1 MNKKGGEKMKASL
14 VYLNG
19 EIITVD
25 TGFSVKEAVAVVDN
39 KIVAVG
45 SNEEIKTWIGEDTN
59 VVDLGGDSLLPGFI
73 DAHLHLL
80 NFGLTKVATNLK
92 PCKSIDET
100 LELLKDKADET
111 PAGGW
116 IRGWAYNDNNV
127 AEKRMPNRK
136 ELDSVSTVHP
146 IYVQRSCGHVIA
158 ANSKALELGEITA
171 ETPNPAGGEI
181 ERVNGE
187 VTGVLKEAARTK
199 VLDKDI
205 YTDEEVL
212 SGLHLAAKDYIQ
224 SGITSVHDMG
234 GKERDH
240 LLYLQKVA
248 KDPDFKMRVYASI
261 VSFDNS
267 SDAIDKT
274 LDASILTGLGNEKFK
289 IGPSKLFLD
298 GSITGQTAAMDEGYV
313 TNSDNKGILYK
324 SQEEVNQIMER
335 PHNAGCQITAH
346 AIGDSAVELMVNC
359 IEHVVTKF
367 PRENHR
373 HRIEHASVCNPE
385 LIQRIKTLNAII
397 VINPAFFYDFGDEY
411 VKYIG
416 SKAEWMFPSQSY
428 LNHGVKVAA
437 GSDSPITDFEPLLGI
452 QEIVTRKTK
461 NGTVIG
467 ETECSSLEDAI
478 RMFTINGAY
487 ASFEEE
493 IKGSIEPG
501 KLADFVVLE
510 GSILNTNPEQ
520 IKDIPIKHTVINGE
534 IIVYGNEAAVVK

>member
-100 LELLKDKADET
+100 LELLKAKADET

-127 AEKRMPNRK
+127 AENRMPNRK

-158 ANSKALELGEITA
+158 ANSKALEFGEITA

-187 VTGVLKEAARTK
+187 VTGVLKEAARSK
-199 VLDKDI
+199 VLDKDV

-298 GSITGQTAAMDEGYV
+298 GSITGQTAAMSEGYV
-313 TNSDNKGILYK
+313 TDSDNKGILYK

-385 LIQRIKTLNAII
+385 LIQRIKKLNAII

-452 QEIVTRKTK
+452 QEIVIRKTK

-467 ETECSSLEDAI
+467 EIECTSLEDAI

-510 GSILNTNPEQ
+510 GSILNTNAEQ

-534 IIVYGNEAAVVK
+534 IVYGNEAAVVK

>member
-1 MNKKGGEKMKASL
+1 
-14 VYLNG
+14 
-19 EIITVD
+19 
-25 TGFSVKEAVAVVDN
+25 
-39 KIVAVG
+39 
-45 SNEEIKTWIGEDTN
+45 
-59 VVDLGGDSLLPGFI
+59 
-73 DAHLHLL
+73 
-80 NFGLTKVATNLK
+80 
-92 PCKSIDET
+92 
-100 LELLKDKADET
+100 
-111 PAGGW
+111 
-116 IRGWAYNDNNV
+116 
-127 AEKRMPNRK
+127 
-136 ELDSVSTVHP
+136 
-146 IYVQRSCGHVIA
+146 
-158 ANSKALELGEITA
+158 
-171 ETPNPAGGEI
+171 
-181 ERVNGE
+181 
-187 VTGVLKEAARTK
+187 
-199 VLDKDI
+199 
-205 YTDEEVL
+205 EVL

-298 GSITGQTAAMDEGYV
+298 GSITGQTAAMSEGYV
-313 TNSDNKGILYK
+313 TNPDNKGILYK
-324 SQEEVNQIMER
+324 SQEDVNQIMER
-335 PHNAGCQITAH
+335 PHTAGCQITAH
-346 AIGDSAVELMVNC
+346 AIGDGAVELMVNC
-359 IEHVVTKF
+359 IEHIVTKF

-385 LIQRIKTLNAII
+385 LIQRIKKLNAII

-411 VKYIG
+411 IKYIG

-534 IIVYGNEAAVVK
+534 IVYGNEAAVVK

>member
-100 LELLKDKADET
+100 LELLKAKADET

-199 VLDKDI
+199 VLDKDV

-298 GSITGQTAAMDEGYV
+298 GSITGQTAAMSEGYV
-313 TNSDNKGILYK
+313 TNPDNKGILYK
-324 SQEEVNQIMER
+324 SQEDVNQIMER
-335 PHNAGCQITAH
+335 PHTAGCQITAH
-346 AIGDSAVELMVNC
+346 AIGDGAVELMVNC
-359 IEHVVTKF
+359 IEHIVTKF

-385 LIQRIKTLNAII
+385 LIQRIKKLNAII

-411 VKYIG
+411 IKYIG

-534 IIVYGNEAAVVK
+534 IVYGNEAAVVK

>member
-1 MNKKGGEKMKASL
+1 MNKKGGERMKASL

-25 TGFSVKEAVAVVDN
+25 TGFSVKEAVAIVDN

-45 SNEEIKTWIGEDTN
+45 SNEEIKNWIGVETN
-59 VVDLGGDSLLPGFI
+59 VIDLGGNSLLPGFI

-80 NFGLTKVATNLK
+80 NFGLTKVSTNLK
-92 PCKSIDET
+92 PCKSIDEA
-100 LELLKDKADET
+100 LELLKVKAEQT
-111 PAGGW
+111 PEGGW
-116 IRGWAYNDNNV
+116 VRGWAYNDNNV
-127 AEKRMPNRK
+127 AENRMPNRK

-146 IYVQRSCGHVIA
+146 IYIQRSCGHVIA
-158 ANSKALELGEITA
+158 ANSKALELGGITA
-171 ETPNPAGGEI
+171 KSPNPEGGEI

-199 VLDKDI
+199 VLDNDV

-212 SGLHLAAKDYIQ
+212 TGLHMAAKDYIQ

-234 GKERDH
+234 GKDSDH
-240 LLYLQKVA
+240 LFYLQKVA
-248 KDPDFKMRVYASI
+248 KNPDFKMRVYASI

-274 LDASILTGLGNEKFK
+274 LDASILSGLGNEKFK

-298 GSITGQTAAMDEGYV
+298 GSITGQTAAMSEGYI
-313 TNSDNKGILYK
+313 TNPDNKGILYK

-346 AIGDSAVELMVNC
+346 AIGDRAVELMVSC

-385 LIQRIKTLNAII
+385 LIERIKKLNAII

-467 ETECSSLEDAI
+467 EAECSSLEDAI

-487 ASFEEE
+487 ASFEEK

-510 GSILNTNPEQ
+510 GSILNTDPEQ
-520 IKDIPIKHTVINGE
+520 IKDIQIKQTVINGE
-534 IIVYGNEAAVVK
+534 IVYGNEVAVIK

>member
-100 LELLKDKADET
+100 LELLKAKADET
-111 PAGGW
+111 QAGGW

-127 AEKRMPNRK
+127 AENRMPNRK

-146 IYVQRSCGHVIA
+146 IYVQRSCGHVVA
-158 ANSKALELGEITA
+158 VNSKALELGEITA

-199 VLDKDI
+199 VLDKDV

-298 GSITGQTAAMDEGYV
+298 GSITGQTAAMSEGYV
-313 TNSDNKGILYK
+313 TDPDNKGILYK
-324 SQEEVNQIMER
+324 SQEDVNQIMER

-346 AIGDSAVELMVNC
+346 AIGDSAVELMVHC

-385 LIQRIKTLNAII
+385 LIQRIKKLNAII

-467 ETECSSLEDAI
+467 ETECTSLEDAI

-510 GSILNTNPEQ
+510 GSILNTNSEQ

-534 IIVYGNEAAVVK
+534 IVYGNEAAVVK

>member
-1 MNKKGGEKMKASL
+1 MKASL

-100 LELLKDKADET
+100 LELLKAKADET

-127 AEKRMPNRK
+127 AENRMPNRK

-158 ANSKALELGEITA
+158 ANSKALEFGEITA

-187 VTGVLKEAARTK
+187 VTGVLKEAARSK
-199 VLDKDI
+199 VLDKDV

-298 GSITGQTAAMDEGYV
+298 GSITGQTAAMSEGYV
-313 TNSDNKGILYK
+313 TDSDNKGILYK

-385 LIQRIKTLNAII
+385 LIQRIKKLNAII

-452 QEIVTRKTK
+452 QEIVIRKTK

-467 ETECSSLEDAI
+467 EIECTSLEDAI

-510 GSILNTNPEQ
+510 GSILNTNAEQ

-534 IIVYGNEAAVVK
+534 IVYGNEAAVVK

>member
-100 LELLKDKADET
+100 LELLKAKADET

-199 VLDKDI
+199 VLDKDV

-298 GSITGQTAAMDEGYV
+298 GSITGQTAAMSEGYV
-313 TNSDNKGILYK
+313 TNPDNKGILYK
-324 SQEEVNQIMER
+324 SQEDVNQIMER
-335 PHNAGCQITAH
+335 PHTAGCQITAH
-346 AIGDSAVELMVNC
+346 AIGDGAVELMVNC
-359 IEHVVTKF
+359 IEHIVTKF

-385 LIQRIKTLNAII
+385 LIQRIKKLNAII

-411 VKYIG
+411 IKYIG

-510 GSILNTNPEQ
+510 GSILNTKPEQ

-534 IIVYGNEAAVVK
+534 IVYGNEAAVVK

>member
-1 MNKKGGEKMKASL
+1 MKVSL
-14 VYLNG
+14 VYING

-25 TGFSVKEAVAVVDN
+25 DVFSIQEAVAVVDN

-45 SNEEIKTWIGEDTN
+45 SNEEIKTWIGVETN
-59 VVDLGGDSLLPGFI
+59 VIDLGGNSLLPGFI

-100 LELLKDKADET
+100 LELLKAKADET
-111 PAGGW
+111 QVGGW

-127 AEKRMPNRK
+127 AENRMPNRK

-146 IYVQRSCGHVIA
+146 IYVQRSCGHVVA
-158 ANSKALELGEITA
+158 VNSKALELGGITA
-171 ETPNPAGGEI
+171 DTPNPAGGEI

-199 VLDKDI
+199 VLDNDV

-212 SGLHLAAKDYIQ
+212 SGLHMAAKDYIQ

-234 GKERDH
+234 GKDSDH

-248 KDPDFKMRVYASI
+248 KDPEFKMRVYASI

-267 SDAIDKT
+267 SDAIDRT
-274 LDASILTGLGNEKFK
+274 LDASILTGLGNAKLK

-298 GSITGQTAAMDEGYV
+298 GSITGQTAAMSEGYV
-313 TNSDNKGILYK
+313 TDPDNKGILYK
-324 SQEEVNQIMER
+324 SQEEVNRIMER

-346 AIGDSAVELMVNC
+346 AIGDSAVELMVHC

-385 LIQRIKTLNAII
+385 LIQRIKKLNAII

-467 ETECSSLEDAI
+467 EIECSSLEDAI

-534 IIVYGNEAAVVK
+534 IVYGNEAAVVK

>member
-1 MNKKGGEKMKASL
+1 MNEKGGENMKASL
-14 VYLNG
+14 VYING

-25 TGFSVKEAVAVVDN
+25 DVFSVHEAVAVVDN

-45 SNEEIKTWIGEDTN
+45 TNEEIKTWIGVETN
-59 VVDLGGDSLLPGFI
+59 VIDLGGNSLLPGFI

-80 NFGLTKVATNLK
+80 NFGLTKVSTNLK
-92 PCKSIDET
+92 PCKSIDEV
-100 LELLKDKADET
+100 LELLKAKAELT
-111 PAGGW
+111 PEGGW
-116 IRGWAYNDNNV
+116 VRGWAYNDNNV
-127 AEKRMPNRK
+127 AKNRMPNRK

-146 IYVQRSCGHVIA
+146 IYIQRSCGHVIA
-158 ANSKALELGEITA
+158 ANSKALELGGITA
-171 ETPNPAGGEI
+171 ESPNPEGGEI
-181 ERVNGE
+181 ERVDGV
-187 VTGVLKEAARTK
+187 VTGVLKEAARML
-199 VLDKDI
+199 VIDQDV
-205 YTDEEVL
+205 YTEQEVF
-212 SGLHLAAKDYIQ
+212 SGLHLAAKDYMQ

-234 GKERDH
+234 GKGSDH

-248 KDPDFKMRVYASI
+248 KDADFKLRIYASI

-274 LDASILTGLGNEKFK
+274 LDASILTGLGNERFK

-298 GSITGQTAAMDEGYV
+298 GSITGQTAAMSEGYV
-313 TNSDNKGILYK
+313 TDPTNKGILYK
-324 SQEEVNQIMER
+324 SQEDVNAIMER

-346 AIGDSAVELMVNC
+346 AIGDGAVEMMVNC
-359 IEHVVTKF
+359 IEHVVNEF

-385 LIQRIKTLNAII
+385 LVERIKKLNAVI

-428 LNHGVKVAA
+428 LEHGVKVAA

-467 ETECSSLEDAI
+467 EKECSSLEDAI
-478 RMFTINGAY
+478 RIFTINGAY

-501 KLADFVVLE
+501 KLADFVILE
-510 GSILNTNPEQ
+510 GSILNTIPDH
-520 IKDIPIKHTVINGE
+520 IKDIPIKQTVINGE
-534 IIVYGNEAAVVK
+534 IVYENPVAVMK